1 MSGSG
6 DEMYPESLLFKK
18 EWTRLTLRIQE
29 LIPID
34 LFTVSDRIGS
44 VIFSCL
50 NKLPSAIYL
59 AMKIQ
64 QFVRLFWMSGC
75 KSPRDIRSM
84 HILILTIQGNADT
97 VRVIT
102 RENEPA
108 REIVINTSELITV
121 ERPEFPWKTAVFQ
134 GRYERRMDELTNSRE
149 FIRYGKD
156 GSDRERALNDLRALM
171 NARPKTR
178 VCLWDPYLTAGDL
191 LETWY
196 YTDTYGLELR
206 AITSN
211 EIAKK
216 KEISLNDW
224 ISEQRD
230 ILREGSNQ
238 YGINLQWRVQ
248 HDLFGFSFHDR
259 FLILLPNG
267 DRPRAWSLGTSIN
280 SFGKTHHI
288 FQAVSNP
295 GYIADD
301 FEDLWDRLSDTS
313 CQIWNSREE
322 H

>member
-1 MSGSG
+1 M
-6 DEMYPESLLFKK
+6 
-18 EWTRLTLRIQE
+18 
-29 LIPID
+29 
-34 LFTVSDRIGS
+34 
-44 VIFSCL
+44 
-50 NKLPSAIYL
+50 
-59 AMKIQ
+59 
-64 QFVRLFWMSGC
+64 
-75 KSPRDIRSM
+75 
-84 HILILTIQGNADT
+84 
-97 VRVIT
+97 
-102 RENEPA
+102 
-108 REIVINTSELITV
+108 
-121 ERPEFPWKTAVFQ
+121 
-134 GRYERRMDELTNSRE
+134 
-149 FIRYGKD
+149 
-156 GSDRERALNDLRALM
+156 
-171 NARPKTR
+171 
-178 VCLWDPYLTAGDL
+178 
-191 LETWY
+191 ETWY

-216 KEISLNDW
+216 KKISVNDW

>member
-6 DEMYPESLLFKK
+6 DEMYPESLLSKK

-75 KSPRDIRSM
+75 KPPRDIRSM

-121 ERPEFPWKTAVFQ
+121 ERSEFPWKTAVFQ
-134 GRYERRMDELTNSRE
+134 RRYERRMDELTNSRE

-178 VCLWDPYLTAGDL
+178 VCL
-191 LETWY
+191 
-196 YTDTYGLELR
+196 
-206 AITSN
+206 
-211 EIAKK
+211 
-216 KEISLNDW
+216 
-224 ISEQRD
+224 
-230 ILREGSNQ
+230 
-238 YGINLQWRVQ
+238 
-248 HDLFGFSFHDR
+248 
-259 FLILLPNG
+259 
-267 DRPRAWSLGTSIN
+267 
-280 SFGKTHHI
+280 
-288 FQAVSNP
+288 
-295 GYIADD
+295 
-301 FEDLWDRLSDTS
+301 
-313 CQIWNSREE
+313 
-322 H
+322 